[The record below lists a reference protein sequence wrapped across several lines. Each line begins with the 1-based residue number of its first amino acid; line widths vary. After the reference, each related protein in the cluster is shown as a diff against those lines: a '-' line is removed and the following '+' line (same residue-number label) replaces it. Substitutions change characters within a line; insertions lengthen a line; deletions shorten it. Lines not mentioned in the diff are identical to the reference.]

1 MPLFTLEISGRPVLV
16 FSEDD
21 RGGAKELAASSIGPD
36 LLDFEEEGR
45 PVWDGEE
52 ELSVRDATPEE
63 AASWEQGR
71 AEARQDAEAAGG
83 DEGEEPD
90 GFAVFLIEAV
100 DAGAEED

>member
-1 MPLFTLEISGRPVLV
+1 MPLFTLEVSGRPVLV

-21 RGGAKELAASSIGPD
+21 CGGAEELVASTIGPD
-36 LLDFEEEGR
+36 LLDFEEEGGR

-52 ELSVRDATPEE
+52 GLSVRDADPGE
-63 AASWEQGR
+63 AVRWEQGR
-71 AEARQDAEAAGG
+71 AEAQQDADAD
-83 DEGEEPD
+83 DEEEPD